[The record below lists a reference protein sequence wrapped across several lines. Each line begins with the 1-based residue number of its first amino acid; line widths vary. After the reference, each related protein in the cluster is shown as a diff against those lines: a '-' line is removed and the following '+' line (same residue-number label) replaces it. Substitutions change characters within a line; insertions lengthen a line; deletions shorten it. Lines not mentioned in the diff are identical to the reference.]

1 MLQMFH
7 PLSCPISLANLSWR
21 RVSHIWLYGAILFNL
36 NLVRWMLRSKTIEN
50 FKLPAQKV
58 VKVAYNT
65 CTGGGRTV

>member
-1 MLQMFH
+1 M
-7 PLSCPISLANLSWR
+7 
-21 RVSHIWLYGAILFNL
+21 SHIWLYGAILFNL